1 MAQDGP
7 EDARDHARRADRTRF
22 RPGWPNGAWR
32 SRMTATRCCYQ
43 FDSHAEQTGIAA
55 LMRRLDE
62 LGIGYK
68 DLSTHQSSLED
79 IFVELVH
86 ERARSAA

>member
-1 MAQDGP
+1 
-7 EDARDHARRADRTRF
+7 
-22 RPGWPNGAWR
+22 
-32 SRMTATRCCYQ
+32 MTATPCATA
-43 FDSHAEQTGIAA
+43 STATPNVTGISG

-79 IFVELVH
+79 IFVSLVH
-86 ERARSAA
+86 GTSEDAA